1 MIKRSD
7 TDHHSENRKSLTA
20 DYYRDLCRREL
31 ALSGQQLRG
40 ILAGLGKAATSG
52 MPAGGARHD

>member
-7 TDHHSENRKSLTA
+7 TDHQSEHHKSLTA

-31 ALSGQQLRG
+31 ALSGQQLRA
-40 ILAGLGKAATSG
+40 ILAGLGKAANSG
-52 MPAGGARHD
+52 VVLGGARHD